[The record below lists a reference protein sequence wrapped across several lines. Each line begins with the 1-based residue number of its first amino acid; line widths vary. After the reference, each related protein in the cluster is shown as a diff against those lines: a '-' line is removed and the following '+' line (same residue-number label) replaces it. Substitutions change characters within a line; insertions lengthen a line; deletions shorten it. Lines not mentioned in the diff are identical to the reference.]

1 MTGWDTIQSVIQ
13 GSISYMGMNC
23 VKKFFCSIISISIR

>member
-13 GSISYMGMNC
+13 GSISLYMGMNC
-23 VKKFFCSIISISIR
+23 VKQILLFYYKH